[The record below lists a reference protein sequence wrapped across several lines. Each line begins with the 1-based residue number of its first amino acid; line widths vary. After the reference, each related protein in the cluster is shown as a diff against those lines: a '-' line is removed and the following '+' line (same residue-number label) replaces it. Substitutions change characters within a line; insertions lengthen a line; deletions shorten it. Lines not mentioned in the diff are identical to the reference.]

1 MLHSRFCLRERIA
14 PVLFTCCF
22 LVTLPAAAQRGTGG
36 GGGAGGAAAGSNAG
50 TGTTGSIGRGNT
62 GNIGNIPGNT
72 YPNSPSTTIQRPIF
86 LSGKVVFDDGSQPN
100 IDVRIERVCNGSP
113 HLEGHTDSKGRFSF
127 QVGQNQ
133 GLDVDASDA
142 SAGGMFGRPGTTSS
156 MGGLNTMGGPMGTR
170 GGLGSASA
178 LWGCEL
184 RASYPGYRSDVVE
197 LGTRHSMDDPE
208 VGTIILHRLANVQG
222 TTISLTSALA
232 PKGAQKS
239 YEKGMQLAAKA
250 KLEEA
255 EKKLSEAT
263 QLYPK
268 YAAAWYA
275 LGQIQQRQGRG
286 EDARKAYE
294 AAIQADNKFVSPY
307 DQLARL
313 YAQQGK
319 WEDAAK
325 FSKQAIAL
333 NPVEFPSSF
342 WYNAIASYNL
352 KRPDDA
358 EKSVKD
364 LMKLD
369 TRHNYPDAES
379 MMAQI
384 LLDRGNYPEAAT
396 HLRTFLTL
404 VPNAKNADSLKQIL
418 LKIDQ
423 ASAVPAAVPPKD

>member
-1 MLHSRFCLRERIA
+1 MSKSRFSLREHVA
-14 PVLFTCCF
+14 PILLSCF
-22 LVTLPAAAQRGTGG
+22 LVALPAAAQRGGSGAPTGG
-36 GGGAGGAAAGSNAG
+36 GTPAGSAPG
-50 TGTTGSIGRGNT
+50 TGNTGSVGRGNP
-62 GNIGNIPGNT
+62 GNIPGNT
-72 YPNSPSTTIQRPIF
+72 YPNSPNNPNTIQRPIF
-86 LSGKVVFDDGSQPN
+86 LSGKVMFDDGSQPN
-100 IDVRIERVCNGSP
+100 MDIRIERVCAGSP

-133 GLDVDASDA
+133 GLDVDASDP
-142 SAGGMFGRPGTTSS
+142 SPGGPFGRQGGMSS
-156 MGGLNTMGGPMGTR
+156 MGGMNGMGNVGTR
-170 GGLGSASA
+170 GGLGGSSG

-250 KLEEA
+250 KFEEA
-255 EKKLSEAT
+255 EKRLSEAT

-268 YAAAWYA
+268 YAVAWYA
-275 LGQIQQRQGRG
+275 LGQVQQRQGRG

-294 AAIQADNKFVSPY
+294 AAITADKKFVSPY

-313 YAQQGK
+313 AAQEGK
-319 WEDAAK
+319 WEDAAN
-325 FSKQAIAL
+325 FSKQAITL

-352 KRPDDA
+352 KRAEDA

-364 LMKLD
+364 LLKLD
-369 TRHNYPDAES
+369 TRHSYPDAEN

-384 LLDRGNYPEAAT
+384 LLDRGNYPEAAG
-396 HLRTFLTL
+396 HLRTYLTL
-404 VPNAKNADSLKQIL
+404 VPNAKNADALKQIL

-423 ASAVPAAVPPKD
+423 ASAARPT